1 MFLQSEFRNG
11 ESAVIR
17 CPHMRSLRTR
27 WVFFAIL
34 LAVSVSSRAFA
45 RPLEIFFIDVE
56 GGQSTLIVSPS
67 GQTLLIDTGWRG
79 FEGRDADRIVQA
91 VRAAKVKRIDYL
103 LITHYHSDHVGGVQQ
118 LASQIKILNF
128 LDHGP
133 NTEDSKTTKED
144 YTDYVKAIQQGEHMV
159 LTPGDSVPIKGL
171 TVKVLTAAGAHI
183 AKPLDGD
190 GQPNP
195 FCATSPKRDADPG
208 ENSQSMGV
216 LVTFE
221 KFRFLD
227 MGDLTWNKELEL
239 MCPNNPIGT
248 VDVLLVSHHGLNQSN
263 SPALVDAVHSRVAIM
278 NNGAQKGGSPDAW
291 QIVKDSPGLEDL
303 WQLHYA
309 EAGGKDHNV
318 ADSFIANVDQGDGQY
333 IKLTAEGNGSFTVW
347 NQRNKFEKVYKAGGK

>member
-1 MFLQSEFRNG
+1 MRTLRQRWTFFTLLLTLAAAPCVSARQLQ
-11 ESAVIR
+11 
-17 CPHMRSLRTR
+17 
-27 WVFFAIL
+27 
-34 LAVSVSSRAFA
+34 
-45 RPLEIFFIDVE
+45 IFFIDVE

-67 GQTLLIDTGWRG
+67 GQSLLIDTGWRG
-79 FEGRDADRIVQA
+79 FENRDADRIVA
-91 VRAAKVKRIDYL
+91 AARAGGVKKIDYL
-103 LITHYHSDHVGGVQQ
+103 LITHYHRDHVGGVQA
-118 LASQIKILNF
+118 LANAMKIVNF

-144 YTDYVKAIQQGEHMV
+144 YTDYIKAVQQGEHTV
-159 LTPGDSVPIKGL
+159 LTPGETVPIKGL
-171 TVKVLTAAGAHI
+171 TVKVLTAAGVHLQT
-183 AKPLDGD
+183 PLEGA

-195 FCATSPKRDADPG
+195 FCASSPKRDPDPT
-208 ENSQSMGV
+208 ENAQSVGI
-216 LVTFE
+216 LVTYD

-263 SPALVDAVHSRVAIM
+263 SPALVHAVHPRVAIM
-278 NNGAQKGGSPDAW
+278 NNGARKGASPDAW

-318 ADSFIANVDQGDGQY
+318 ADSFIANVDQGDGNY

-347 NQRNKFEKVYKAGGK
+347 NQRNKFEKMYKTDSK

>member
-1 MFLQSEFRNG
+1 
-11 ESAVIR
+11 
-17 CPHMRSLRTR
+17 MRSLLPRPALF
-27 WVFFAIL
+27 VL
-34 LAVSVSSRAFA
+34 LLLVSAALGAFA

-67 GQTLLIDTGWRG
+67 GQSLLIDTGWRG

-91 VRAAKVKRIDYL
+91 ARAAKLKRIDYL
-103 LITHYHSDHVGGVQQ
+103 LITHYHRDHVGGVQQ

-133 NTEDSKTTKED
+133 NIQDSKTVKED
-144 YTDYVKAIQQGEHMV
+144 YADYIKAVQQGEHTV
-159 LTPGDSVPIKGL
+159 LKPGDTVPIKDL
-171 TVKVLTAAGAHI
+171 SVKVLTAAGEHI
-183 AKPLDGD
+183 QKPLEGA

-195 FCATSPKRDADPG
+195 YCATTSKRAPDPT
-208 ENSQSMGV
+208 ENAQSVGI
-216 LVTFE
+216 LVTFDR
-221 KFRFLD
+221 FRFLD

-263 SPALVDAVHSRVAIM
+263 SPALVQAVHPRVAIM
-278 NNGAQKGGSPDAW
+278 NNGAKKGGSPDAW

-309 EAGGKDHNV
+309 EAGGKEHNV
-318 ADSFIANVDQGDGQY
+318 ADSFIANVDQGDGDY
-333 IKLTAEGNGSFTVW
+333 IKLTAEGNGTFTVW
-347 NQRNKFEKVYKAGGK
+347 NQRNKFEKVYKASGK